1 MLGLCPF
8 VTPRPVYSRAT
19 DKDPQLRPRER
30 INQIDEKANRGEPDR
45 NERGNN
51 PGNEQGPTE
60 LYAVGRRLSAP
71 KYLFG
76 SLGN

>member
-8 VTPRPVYSRAT
+8 VTTRPVYSRAT
-19 DKDPQLRPRER
+19 DKAHRLRPRER
-30 INQIDEKANRGEPDR
+30 INQIDEKADRGEPDR

-51 PGNEQGPTE
+51 PGDEQGQIE